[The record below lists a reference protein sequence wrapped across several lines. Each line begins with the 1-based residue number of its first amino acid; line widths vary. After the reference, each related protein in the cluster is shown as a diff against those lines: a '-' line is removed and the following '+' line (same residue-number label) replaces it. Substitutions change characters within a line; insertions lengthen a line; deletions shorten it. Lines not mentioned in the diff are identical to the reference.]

1 MIDEGWSSRV
11 AFGGPGGVVSFT
23 PGVALVPEDQLGD
36 VDRPGWTLAPD
47 EPIEGFVRVISPE
60 LRDAAVE
67 VGRDVGE
74 DTLAFIDEL
83 RADGIEAQPEHVFFA
98 DAGRSLLANPFAGNP
113 FAGNPFAGNPFAG
126 NPFAG
131 NPFAGNP
138 FAGNP
143 FAGNPFAGNPWASMT
158 CPTDPVITM
167 GGCGS
172 RDRTEPTSSAR
183 PATAPAHLP
192 EPAPVGNGAPTVLVL
207 DTGLPVAETLPRSL
221 AAAITQQ
228 PNDQPDSNRDGRLD
242 PVAGHGTFIAGII
255 SRLSP
260 GCRVIV
266 HPVLTGFGD
275 GQEGEVARVLRS
287 YAGKVDLVNLS
298 FGTYTPY
305 QPRLVSRAVR
315 AVQRGIG
322 DDQAQ
327 GAPPRPAVVVAS
339 AGNDGTWVAPY
350 PAVLP
355 HVLPVAALATT
366 GPAWFSNYGPW
377 VRACAPGVDVVSTFF
392 RQAQTEDGQPFS
404 GWACWSGT
412 SFAAPVVVGTLAR
425 TMGVASVGPAEAVRR
440 VIDAPGLLRL
450 TCHGTV
456 VNPV

>member
-1 MIDEGWSSRV
+1 MIDENWGDRV
-11 AFGGPGGVVSFT
+11 AFGGPGGVVAFT
-23 PGVALVPEDQLGD
+23 PGVALVPQEQVGD
-36 VDRPGWTLAPD
+36 VDRPGWSPDPD

-60 LRDAAVE
+60 LRELAADPA
-67 VGRDVGE
+67 RDVGE
-74 DTLAFIDEL
+74 ETLAFIDEL
-83 RADGIEAQPEHVFFA
+83 RDDGIEAQPEHVFFA

-143 FAGNPFAGNPWASMT
+143 FAGHPFAGNPWACQP
-158 CPTDPVITM
+158 CPTDPFVALS
-167 GGCGS
+167 GCLG
-172 RDRTEPTSSAR
+172 RDRTESTSSAQ
-183 PATAPAHLP
+183 PTTAPAHLP
-192 EPAPVGNGAPTVLVL
+192 EPAPAGDGAPTVLVL
-207 DTGLPVAETLPRSL
+207 DTGLPVGNALPRSL

-228 PNDQPDSNRDGRLD
+228 PNDQADSNGDGRLD

-255 SRLSP
+255 SRLAP

-275 GQEGEVARVLRS
+275 GREGEVARVLRS

-305 QPRLVSRAVR
+305 RPRPVARAVR

-350 PAVLP
+350 PALLP
-355 HVLPVAALATT
+355 GVVPVAALATT

-392 RQAQTEDGQPFS
+392 HQAKTEDGRPFH

-412 SFAAPVVVGTLAR
+412 SFAAPVVVGALAR
-425 TMGVASVGPAEAVRR
+425 AMTGGVDPMEAVRR

-450 TCHGTV
+450 SCHGTV
-456 VNPV
+456 VTGV